1 MLFTVVALE
10 LFSRIEMR
18 AALLA
23 IVLVGMCHVH
33 LLMVVAG
40 TARVRLMRSLSGDPQ
55 LYGRTC
61 RASRASSGD
70 ASTTRVRSTRAE
82 R

>member
-1 MLFTVVALE
+1 VLFTVVALE
-10 LFSRIEMR
+10 LLPRIEMR

-40 TARVRLMRSLSGDPQ
+40 TARVRLMRSLSGDPGSMAAHAVPHEQ
-55 LYGRTC
+55 A
-61 RASRASSGD
+61 RATPSSI
-70 ASTTRVRSTRAE
+70 RIR
-82 R
+82 